1 MNNALLANVVHFTAE
16 LDKLNA
22 HVAKLHR
29 NAQLIKDEVSRSGR
43 KSAMEEYKSII
54 AKYQTH
60 VAARE
65 KMASIQR
72 RLDQCRAGVRVLED
86 VVKEKLDDASC
97 LI

>member
-1 MNNALLANVVHFTAE
+1 MVHFTAE

-29 NAQLIKDEVSRSGR
+29 NAQLIKDKVSRSGR

-60 VAARE
+60 VAA
-65 KMASIQR
+65 
-72 RLDQCRAGVRVLED
+72 
-86 VVKEKLDDASC
+86 
-97 LI
+97 